1 MQKISTKT
9 KLCCAAAVLS
19 NFNQSIIIFFCY
31 NAKFIQS
38 LLTIHR
44 YHEYTTS
51 IVNRD
56 GRFTLY
62 ATIAAAA
69 ATTTTTDDYILYL
82 DVLI

>member
-1 MQKISTKT
+1 MSTKT

-31 NAKFIQS
+31 NTKFIQS

-62 ATIAAAA
+62 ATVAAAA
-69 ATTTTTDDYILYL
+69 TTTDDYILYPY
-82 DVLI
+82 VLI